1 MSSPFA
7 AIIISILSWW
17 FATGV
22 VIIVARKGSGRGVI
36 TMGVMTAAAM
46 LALWAIAL
54 SSQIVSVAGV
64 YVAFASA
71 IVVWAWHEVS
81 FLLGIITGPRRT
93 ACPVD
98 ATERQRFA
106 AAFAAVR
113 DHELLL
119 FATMI
124 GLVWLLRDAPN
135 QTAMWSFILL
145 WVMRLSTKL
154 NIFLGAPNAVSD
166 LLPARLDYL
175 KSYFRTDRVSPIFVS
190 SLGLAVLITLTC
202 VFHANLSVGNAH
214 TVSWTILATFAT
226 LGIIEHLFLVMP
238 IRDADLW
245 PMIVPK
251 RDKQSTSAI
260 TDHVIAASK
269 SEPTI
274 KKSTARQGV

>member
-1 MSSPFA
+1 MSSPIA
-7 AIIISILSWW
+7 AIVISILSWW
-17 FATGV
+17 LATGV
-22 VIIVARKGSGRGVI
+22 VIIVARRGSGRGVV
-36 TMGVMTAAAM
+36 TMGLMTGAAM
-46 LALWAIAL
+46 AALWAITL
-54 SSQIVSVAGV
+54 SAQIVSVGGV

-98 ATERQRFA
+98 ATERERFS

-124 GLVWLLRDAPN
+124 GLIWLLRDAPN
-135 QTAMWSFILL
+135 QTAMWSFVLL
-145 WVMRLSTKL
+145 WVMRVSTKL

-190 SLGLAVLITLTC
+190 SLCLAVLITLTC
-202 VFHANLSVGNAH
+202 VFHANLALSQAH

-226 LGIIEHLFLVMP
+226 LGIIEHLFLVTP

-245 PMIVPK
+245 PMFVPK
-251 RDKQSTSAI
+251 RKTLSTKAI
-260 TDHVIAASK
+260 TDQVIVSTK
-269 SEPTI
+269 PEPTM
-274 KKSTARQGV
+274 KKSTARQGA